1 LIKKIINISLKYFI
15 ILLLLSAVE
24 VNYSY
29 SQDSTGTTRTEKDT
43 SKVKL
48 FEMQRSPL
56 LAVGLSL
63 LLPGS
68 GQVYV
73 GSYWKAPLF
82 LGGACA
88 LGYSIYYFNGKFQN
102 TQNQYDIVKSENN
115 PEKNNFKLDSLRRY
129 KEYFRDNRDMSAF
142 YLLGV
147 YILAAVDAY
156 VGAHLYDFTVSDEF
170 TFIITPSFKYS
181 PGINLMISWK

>member
-1 LIKKIINISLKYFI
+1 MLF
-15 ILLLLSAVE
+15 SAVE
-24 VNYSY
+24 IYYSY
-29 SQDSTGTTRTEKDT
+29 SQDSTGIVKNEKDT

-48 FEMQRSPL
+48 FEMEKSPM

-82 LGGACA
+82 LGGAIA
-88 LGYSIYYFNGKFQN
+88 LGYSVYYFNGKFQN
-102 TQNQYDIVKSENN
+102 TQNLYDIVKNENN
-115 PEKNNFKLDSLRRY
+115 PDNFFKLDSLRRY
-129 KEYFRDNRDMSAF
+129 KEYYRDNRDMSAF

-147 YILAAVDAY
+147 YLLAAVDAY
-156 VGAHLYDFTVSDEF
+156 VGAHLYDFSVSDDL
-170 TFIITPSFKYS
+170 TFIITPEIRYA
-181 PGINLMISWK
+181 PGINLIIRW

>member
-1 LIKKIINISLKYFI
+1 LNKTFKIFSPKFLIINLILIGIISFRSPAQESSDSVD
-15 ILLLLSAVE
+15 LS
-24 VNYSY
+24 
-29 SQDSTGTTRTEKDT
+29 RDT

-48 FEMQRSPL
+48 FEMQKSPL

-88 LGYSIYYFNGKFQN
+88 LGYTIYYFNRKYWD
-102 TQNQYDIVKSENN
+102 TQNLYDIIKSENN
-115 PEKNNFKLDSLRRY
+115 DDNLFMLDSLRRY
-129 KEYFRDNRDMSAF
+129 KEYYRDNRDMSAF

-156 VGAHLYDFTVSDEF
+156 VGAHLYDFTVSDDF
-170 TFIITPSFKYS
+170 TFIITPDIRYA
-181 PGINLMISWK
+181 PGISLMIKW

>member
-1 LIKKIINISLKYFI
+1 MSINRNIITLLFFKAVFLFVLISN
-15 ILLLLSAVE
+15 LSYA
-24 VNYSY
+24 
-29 SQDSTGTTRTEKDT
+29 QDSSDTINLKKDT

-48 FEMQRSPL
+48 FEMQRSPM

-63 LLPGS
+63 LVPGS

-88 LGYSIYYFNGKFQN
+88 LAYSVYHFNQKYQN
-102 TQNQYDIVKSENN
+102 TQNLYDLVKKENN
-115 PEKNNFKLDSLRRY
+115 EDNFFRLDSLRRY
-129 KEYFRDNRDMSAF
+129 KEYYRDNRDMSAF

-170 TFIITPSFKYS
+170 TFMISPDIRYA
-181 PGINLMISWK
+181 PGINLMFRWGK

>member
-1 LIKKIINISLKYFI
+1 MNKKIINIGLKFLI
-15 ILLLLSAVE
+15 FLLLLSAVDLGD
-24 VNYSY
+24 SY
-29 SQDSTGTTRTEKDT
+29 SQDSTQTTASEKDT
-43 SKVKL
+43 SRVKL
-48 FEMQRSPL
+48 FEMQKSPL
-56 LAVGLSL
+56 LAVGFSL
-63 LLPGS
+63 ILPGA

-102 TQNQYDIVKSENN
+102 TQNLYDLVKSENN
-115 PEKNNFKLDSLRRY
+115 QEKNKFTLDSLSRY
-129 KEYFRDNRDMSAF
+129 KEYYRDNRDMSAF

-156 VGAHLYDFTVSDEF
+156 VGAHLYDFSVSDDL
-170 TFIITPSFKYS
+170 TFIITPDIRYGT
-181 PGINLMISWK
+181 GINLMIRW